1 MEKKLKTTDSFLST
15 TNNSTENINYFTCYI
30 FTKDKK
36 KVEKIMEEF
45 EENIE

>member
-1 MEKKLKTTDSFLST
+1 MKLT
-15 TNNSTENINYFTCYI
+15 TNDSTEKTDYFTCYI

-45 EENIE
+45 ENKNLINFH